1 MATSFD
7 EFMQEIEDEA
17 RTEGPEAVA
26 ELEALHAHFALARQ
40 VAQLRHRCGMTQ
52 VDLATR
58 SGIPQS
64 EISRIERGAANP
76 TVATLSALG
85 GPLGASLSLSAQ
97 TNQPGCIYRPQQRLN
112 FSPEPHGHGSL
123 RPATDAA
130 TSSPSG
136 DSRGRSVS
144 RSSQAI

>member
-40 VAQLRHRCGMTQ
+40 VAQLRHGCGMTQ
-52 VDLATR
+52 VELATR

-76 TVATLSALG
+76 TVATLAALG
-85 GPLGASLSLSAQ
+85 GPLGATLRLSAQ
-97 TNQPGCIYRPQQRLN
+97 TERTAQL
-112 FSPEPHGHGSL
+112 
-123 RPATDAA
+123 AA
-130 TSSPSG
+130 
-136 DSRGRSVS
+136 D
-144 RSSQAI
+144 